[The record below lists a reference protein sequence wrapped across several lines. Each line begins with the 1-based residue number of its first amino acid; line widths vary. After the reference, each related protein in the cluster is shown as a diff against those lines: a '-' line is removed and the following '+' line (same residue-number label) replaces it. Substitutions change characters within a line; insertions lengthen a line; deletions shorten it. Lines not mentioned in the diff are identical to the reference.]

1 MPIPLLP
8 SLKESNKIA
17 KTKRGEWMS
26 DAQTNLGNLADD
38 LKVTAGVK
46 SDISS
51 IPDLWAR
58 PSMYELVLYD
68 ENHHLHKRFLDEWRG
83 VLAILALREMRTLGG
98 VAVNTVEI
106 PPETQLQENA
116 PMFLKVITK
125 NLPEEYKRFP
135 DKTIE
140 HGYKFHVISYVI
152 LMVLPERG
160 CEEYHHC
167 EDLKTTHEH
176 QQGKQ
181 PLHKV
186 RSNIP

>member
-17 KTKRGEWMS
+17 ITKRGEWMS

-83 VLAILALREMRTLGG
+83 VLAILALREMRTL
-98 VAVNTVEI
+98 E
-106 PPETQLQENA
+106 
-116 PMFLKVITK
+116 
-125 NLPEEYKRFP
+125 
-135 DKTIE
+135 
-140 HGYKFHVISYVI
+140 GYY
-152 LMVLPERG
+152 
-160 CEEYHHC
+160 
-167 EDLKTTHEH
+167 
-176 QQGKQ
+176 
-181 PLHKV
+181 
-186 RSNIP
+186 